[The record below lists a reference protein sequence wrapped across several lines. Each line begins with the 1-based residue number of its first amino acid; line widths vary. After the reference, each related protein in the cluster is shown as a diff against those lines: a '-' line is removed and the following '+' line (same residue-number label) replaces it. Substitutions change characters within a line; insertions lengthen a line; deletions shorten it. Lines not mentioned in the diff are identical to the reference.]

1 MIFYRTIST
10 DYASDYS
17 SSDHFTSDDSLRD
30 SPSDSS
36 SETSSDSSSRHSSL
50 GHPLSNSLCDSLTA
64 TFAGPSRKRCR
75 YSDSKTDFEVSS
87 EEGYVPYVPR
97 EIGLG
102 VKVKDSYEPYT
113 EPNINLDV
121 QADIHACIAF
131 ADEIAARETDADRVT
146 HLVVSDDT
154 VEPVGEDSPETMPTA
169 TRSGMTQDAINELIA
184 KHVEKALKAYDAAKN
199 PRTEMEMENEQQD
212 DNVEANG
219 GNGNGNGNS
228 NGIPNM
234 NNGGVIPVTRECT
247 YQDFVK
253 YQPLNFKRTEEVV
266 GLTRWFEKWKRTVG
280 VDAAYAMTWKA
291 LMKLMTKRFQ
301 ELTLFCTKMVLEEE
315 DQVKKYIGGLLDNIH
330 GNVIAAEPI
339 RLQDEIRI
347 TNNLID
353 QKLKGYA
360 IKNAKNKRRFDNSS
374 RGNCGQQ
381 QQPFKRQNINGQNM
395 ARSYTVGNNIE
406 RRGYAGA
413 LPYYNKCR
421 MHHEGPYMV
430 KCGNCKKVGHVIR
443 DYRTTVAATT

>member
-1 MIFYRTIST
+1 M
-10 DYASDYS
+10 
-17 SSDHFTSDDSLRD
+17 
-30 SPSDSS
+30 
-36 SETSSDSSSRHSSL
+36 
-50 GHPLSNSLCDSLTA
+50 TA

-199 PRTEMEMENEQQD
+199 PRTEMEM
-212 DNVEANG
+212 
-219 GNGNGNGNS
+219 
-228 NGIPNM
+228 
-234 NNGGVIPVTRECT
+234 VT
-247 YQDFVK
+247 
-253 YQPLNFKRTEEVV
+253 PLNFKRTEEVV

-421 MHHEGPYMV
+421 MHHEGPCMV